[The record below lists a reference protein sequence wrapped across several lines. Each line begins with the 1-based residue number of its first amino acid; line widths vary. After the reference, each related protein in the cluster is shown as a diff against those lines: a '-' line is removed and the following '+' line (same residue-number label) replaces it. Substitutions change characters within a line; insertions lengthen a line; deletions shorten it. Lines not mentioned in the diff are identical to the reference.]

1 MWSYAAKHCD
11 WRSIVAEQRPNSSL
25 SGDFG
30 SAVAPQGEA
39 VDARGSQGLV
49 YKPRGPLNITQN
61 YFSEGAVAQIYAEK
75 LKRAEERRWQEKYE
89 HLRIQANAGYAD
101 AVREEILEA
110 VGEIRSYEERECV
123 QVNSKLKS
131 RFYRLMAVVHL
142 PHQTGG
148 DAEACASFL
157 KQAKALSEGEGLT
170 QCQVTEALLLYETGD
185 TWAALDILGNLTL
198 EEAVRLRFAIY
209 VETNNVEDCRRMI
222 EDGVV
227 DPDSRETGADW
238 ARAFLGYYTLAGHR
252 QDMEDALALLIK
264 EAPTAENHRVGAQSL
279 VRLAYARMHAFCLA
293 QGIFPDFH
301 IGLDL
306 NALIDRE
313 MSARAATLFAES
325 ARLYRQHSC
334 ERDAAHVLTAA
345 IRLAM
350 DSNQTRS
357 LADWAAQLVDL
368 DADNPLLVG
377 LSQYEAGLP
386 EAVKAPPNILDLHPL
401 LEDPSTDPLDILR
414 AAMAVS
420 DTPSRAGEVASILAQ
435 EVERFKITD
444 SSIAH
449 YVFVVL
455 QLWTASESSEQ
466 ALEWLDQ
473 SAPLLSH
480 PRLAPLFRVWLN
492 LEQGNPEA
500 AETWL
505 EDALSVAPGHPEVL
519 AAAIIVYHRTG
530 DRYKRLGRARSLFNI
545 LRTRQTAE
553 WYLGALWDVS
563 DFQTFLDVLDDT
575 RQLLSDET
583 LIRGNR
589 ARALVALN
597 RALEAQDDLEWLR
610 DERSA
615 KAVDLIALARI
626 YQLRGESDKAIAT
639 LLDCIEAFPDTA
651 EAYLLLSHFY
661 LLTSRRGESFEW
673 LLRARRRFPENRDV
687 LMNLWFI
694 SHSTGHELHAEVGKA
709 FRAFLPG
716 GRFADDSPF
725 IPFTVEELVELA
737 CSGQEEAPQP
747 ETLYRTGQIPRMLL
761 SLRRNIPM
769 YEAHQRANLVGE
781 PRYVGDGDQ
790 SRDIARL
797 MQVPPR
803 QIVLDYS
810 ALLTL
815 WSLFEADLLS
825 HFSPHFD
832 RVWIP
837 ETLRALLLIEQDQ
850 LATRGQQARYEAKC
864 AVRDAVSAWADKIT
878 IHPKVNLSERWDATD
893 VKTEVAVCQQEDLV
907 HLREHIPPSELPP
920 KTATV
925 GLRVLIDLLEQD
937 GEISALAA
945 QELRENRRPLFEG
958 EGARAARLREERQIV
973 ASVPAL
979 VTWALYQELRPV
991 LEYLEHI
998 HIAQPALDRLRAE
1011 IRGYK
1016 FHQECVEGIRSLRR
1030 LLRQGEEAGL
1040 IVFGT
1045 TTEEERIIRQMVE
1058 QQRIG
1063 QQAAGENLSDPGSSP
1078 RPLFGYLDDYL
1089 DELIGIACREDIPI
1103 WTDDRWT
1110 KKLRVEACKPPYCFG
1125 TDSFLAFA
1133 YKHTNN
1139 GESLS
1144 AAEYHTYYDR
1154 LVTWGYYFLPINADH
1169 ILWHLQRGIDPE
1181 SKPLKDLL
1189 RHYRERLTEIWDL
1202 SDEQPQVD
1210 EEFGTYLLGL
1220 YNGQVTDALR
1230 HLYENDVSTEVG
1242 GAIFATLDLS
1252 RHAAPR
1258 ILGRE
1263 PFFFTS
1269 LFLHA
1274 IMPELAPESADAP
1287 IELPSVEAVE
1297 YSAWLN
1303 RVMLESGVAQEVI
1316 EEAWYQLVRYPL
1328 AMLDAAQ
1335 TALDRR
1341 VALSFLQRMLEAM
1354 PVHATQYVLT
1364 TDIGPRLREEFDLH
1378 VHQQVFF
1385 KPRED
1390 IGEGLE
1396 ICVSA
1401 QDWERNYIE
1410 ALASYLTD
1418 TSRDVV
1424 SAGLVT
1430 LKVQQVAEGSVF
1442 LTAEEIPSE
1451 IYNSEPDARGVTKHI
1466 NLLPGFTRPELSHRR
1481 ALWRIGRQALQR
1493 HRTSTDA
1500 WDSQME
1506 ELLLPGEKGVRT
1518 GNELRQRLLGVRSI
1532 AQEYF
1537 AQATQLSPSSV
1548 VQLLTAIEPKV
1559 VRAWLSMPELD
1570 WSSGDD
1576 LREWAEQSASRNADD
1591 ENQPGLIDL
1600 FDQFG
1605 CTVFPAAPIIRRH
1618 ARSALNSTTSLP
1630 EQFRTVEQLLSF
1642 AENHP
1647 SLPLKANVVLFLNE
1661 WLSCREEQ
1669 SRASDGAWDDIGERI
1684 STLTVFVL
1692 QDRARDDSQHDCHQ
1706 RIGTTLEAA
1715 ICRWLYQFWATSVPS
1730 GASRIYE
1737 LAYLASIGAGHIVNA
1752 LAQHGQITQQAAQG
1766 VVDILGSDLKRKTII
1781 EGIERQPDGVY
1792 RPVWEEY
1799 LNYAASFLLEGL
1811 LADGLPALDSGSV
1824 SAVTAAA
1831 IACGVR
1837 HRREQAFCSPVLPE
1851 PLWIDA
1857 ELARD
1862 IGAACANLVEE
1873 LGESER
1879 GAWSEQQRALLA
1891 FAASVDSAASVRQTA
1906 ISSIPEVEDEETLM
1920 QRILWLFQGRVQP
1933 CATWFDTLQH
1943 LFEPDILD
1951 RVRQSEAC
1959 YGEVMWRLGDLLM
1972 YPSENCPSD
1981 VLSSCKD
1988 LLFELPVG
1996 EKGQA
2001 LLRIKAHVLSQLVGL
2016 GLDLEPVCQW
2026 LIELAQNDRLEVAV
2040 VRHAL
2045 RPFILF
2051 WPHYAEETRDP
2062 LFDTLMEIAQLPE
2075 YDNLWEFDRL
2085 TRHARVHIGG
2095 EASNPNGQ

>member
-1 MWSYAAKHCD
+1 M
-11 WRSIVAEQRPNSSL
+11 AEQRPNSGL

-49 YKPRGPLNITQN
+49 YKPQGPVAITQHF
-61 YFSEGAVAQIYAEK
+61 YSDAAAAGLYPEK

-101 AVREEILEA
+101 TVREEILETLS
-110 VGEIRSYEERECV
+110 EIDSYEEIETVRV
-123 QVNSKLKS
+123 SSRLKS
-131 RFYRLMAVVHL
+131 RLYRLGAIVYL

-148 DAEACASFL
+148 DAGECASFL
-157 KQAKALSEGEGLT
+157 NQAKALSEAKSLI
-170 QCQVTEALLLYETGD
+170 QCQVTEALLLHETGD
-185 TWAALDILGNLTL
+185 TEPALNILSNLAID
-198 EEAVRLRFAIY
+198 EAIRLRFAIY
-209 VETNNVEDCRRMI
+209 VETNRTDDCSHMI

-227 DPDSRETGADW
+227 DPSWCEDNPDW
-238 ARAFLGYYTLAGHR
+238 ARALLGYYTLEGRR
-252 QDMEDALALLIK
+252 QTVEDTLDLLIR
-264 EAPTAENHRVGAQSL
+264 EAPTAESYRVGAQSL
-279 VRLAYARMHAFCLA
+279 VRVAYARMQEFCLA
-293 QGIFPDFH
+293 QGIFPDLH

-306 NALIDRE
+306 DELIDRE
-313 MSARAATLFAES
+313 LSARAAGLFAES

-334 ERDAAHVLTAA
+334 KADAADMLAAA
-345 IRLAM
+345 IRLAT
-350 DSNQTRS
+350 DSCERAVLTQ
-357 LADWAAQLVDL
+357 WVAQLKDL
-368 DADNPLLVG
+368 DPDNPLLVG
-377 LSQYEAGLP
+377 FRQSETTSP
-386 EAVKAPPNILDLHPL
+386 ETVKHPPSILDLHPL
-401 LEDPSTDPLDILR
+401 LEDPSTDPLYVLR
-414 AAMAVS
+414 AATAVS
-420 DTPSRAGEVASILAQ
+420 NTPSRAAEVASILQQ
-435 EVERFKITD
+435 EVARFEVTD

-449 YVFVVL
+449 LVFVVL
-455 QLWTASESSEQ
+455 QLWTASGDREQ
-466 ALEWLDQ
+466 AMQWLEQ
-473 SAPLLSH
+473 SASLLSH
-480 PRLAPLFRVWLN
+480 PRLDPLFRVWLH
-492 LEQGNPEA
+492 LDQDNPRA
-500 AETWL
+500 AKTCVGR
-505 EDALSVAPGHPEVL
+505 ALSVAPDHPEVL

-530 DRYKRLGRARSLFNI
+530 DRYKRLDYARSLFDI
-545 LRTRQTAE
+545 LRTRQTAD
-553 WYLGALWDVS
+553 WYLGALWDVG
-563 DFQTFLDVLDDT
+563 DFQTFLDVLNDT
-575 RQLLSDET
+575 QELLPDET

-589 ARALVALN
+589 ARALVALD

-615 KAVDLIALARI
+615 KAVDLIALAKI

-639 LLDCIEAFPDTA
+639 LLDCIEAFPDTT

-661 LLTSRRGESFEW
+661 LLTGRRGESFEW
-673 LLRARRRFPENRDV
+673 LLRARRRFPESRDV
-687 LMNLWFI
+687 LLNLWFI
-694 SHSTGHELHAEVGKA
+694 SHSTGHELHPEVGKA
-709 FRAFLPG
+709 FRAFMPG

-737 CSGQEEAPQP
+737 NSRQEEVPQP

-761 SLRRNIPM
+761 CLRRNIPM
-769 YEAHQRANLVGE
+769 YTAHQRANLVGE

-790 SRDIARL
+790 SRDIAQL
-797 MQVPPR
+797 MQAPPR
-803 QIVLDYS
+803 EIVLDYS

-825 HFSPHFD
+825 HLSPHFD

-850 LATRGQQARYEAKC
+850 LATRGQPARYEA
-864 AVRDAVSAWADKIT
+864 RRAVSDALGAWTDKVT
-878 IHPKVNLSERWDATD
+878 IHPEIHPGEKWGAAGIEAGIALSRKVGL
-893 VKTEVAVCQQEDLV
+893 L
-907 HLREHIPPSELPP
+907 HLHEHIPPSESPRDSP
-920 KTATV
+920 TI
-925 GLRVLIDLLEQD
+925 GLHVLAGLLEQV
-937 GEISALAA
+937 GEISPLVS
-945 QELRENRRPLFEG
+945 QELRENTRLPFEG
-958 EGARAARLREERQIV
+958 EAALAARLREERQIV

-1011 IRGYK
+1011 IRGYEL
-1016 FHQECVEGIRSLRR
+1016 HQECVEGIRSLRR

-1063 QQAAGENLSDPGSSP
+1063 QQAEGENPSDPGSGP
-1078 RPLFGYLDDYL
+1078 RPLFRYLDDYL
-1089 DELIGIACREDIPI
+1089 DQLIGIACREDIPI

-1110 KKLRVEACKPPYCFG
+1110 KKLRVEACQPPYCFG

-1133 YKHTNN
+1133 HKHANH

-1144 AAEYHTYYDR
+1144 AAEYHTYHDR

-1169 ILWHLQRGIDPE
+1169 VLWHLRRGVDPE
-1181 SKPLKDLL
+1181 SKPLEDLL
-1189 RHYRERLTEIWDL
+1189 RHSRERLIEIWDL

-1230 HLYENDVSTEVG
+1230 HLYKNDVSTEVG

-1274 IMPELAPESADAP
+1274 VMPELAPESGDAA
-1287 IELPSVEAVE
+1287 IELPSVETVE
-1297 YSAWLN
+1297 YSEWLN

-1335 TALDRR
+1335 TAVDRR

-1385 KPRED
+1385 KPHED
-1390 IGEGLE
+1390 TGDGLE
-1396 ICVSA
+1396 ICVSV
-1401 QDWERNYIE
+1401 QDWERDYME

-1418 TSRDVV
+1418 ASRDVV

-1451 IYNSEPDARGVTKHI
+1451 IYNSEPDARGVIKHI

-1493 HRTSTDA
+1493 HQTSTEA

-1537 AQATQLSPSSV
+1537 AQAIQLSPSSV
-1548 VQLLTAIEPKV
+1548 VQLLTAIEPTV
-1559 VRAWLSMPELD
+1559 VRAWLSMHELD

-1576 LREWAEQSASRNADD
+1576 LREWAEQSASRNADE
-1591 ENQPGLIDL
+1591 ENQPGVIDL

-1605 CTVFPAAPIIRRH
+1605 CTVFPDAPIVRRH

-1647 SLPLKANVVLFLNE
+1647 SLTLKANVVLVLNE
-1661 WLSCREEQ
+1661 WLGCREEQ

-1684 STLTVFVL
+1684 STLTVLVL
-1692 QDRARDDSQHDCHQ
+1692 QDRALDDSQHDSKQ
-1706 RIGTTLEAA
+1706 QIGTTLEAA
-1715 ICRWLYQFWATSVPS
+1715 ICRWLYQVWAASVPS

-1737 LAYLASIGAGHIVNA
+1737 LAYLASIGAVHIVNA

-1766 VVDILGSDLKRKTII
+1766 VVDMLRTDLKRKTTI

-1811 LADGLPALDSGSV
+1811 LADGLPALDSGSI

-1831 IACGVR
+1831 LACGVR
-1837 HRREQAFCSPVLPE
+1837 HRREQAFCSPVSPE
-1851 PLWIDA
+1851 PSWIDA

-1862 IGAACANLVEE
+1862 IGAACAKLVEE

-1891 FAASVDSAASVRQTA
+1891 FAASVDSAESVRQTA

-1951 RVRQSEAC
+1951 RIRQSEAC

-1972 YPSENCPSD
+1972 YPSESCPSD
-1981 VLSSCKD
+1981 LLSSCTD

-1996 EKGQA
+1996 EKDQT

-2026 LIELAQNDRLEVAV
+2026 LIKLAQNDRLEVAV
-2040 VRHAL
+2040 VRPAL
-2045 RPFILF
+2045 RPFILL

-2062 LFDTLMEIAQLPE
+2062 LFATLMEVAQLPE

-2085 TRHARVHIGG
+2085 TRHARFHIDG